1 MGFPTTVGRRPSCV
15 KTKSIYQVGFLK
27 LIWYI
32 PKPIQDT
39 QLKNKES
46 VYGVP
51 HDRGAQA
58 ILRKNKINIPNRLF
72 EADLVY

>member
-15 KTKSIYQVGFLK
+15 KIKSIYKIGFLK

-32 PKPIQDT
+32 PKPIQET
-39 QLKNKES
+39 ELKNEES

-51 HDRGAQA
+51 HDCGAQA
-58 ILRKNKINIPNRLF
+58 ILRKNKINIPNRLL
-72 EADLVY
+72 EADLV